1 MALPNLKPDAALPSA
16 FDDRS
21 SSEAAIDMAAAS
33 VYGALLAAEAE
44 FDGHMSF
51 SVEILSRVIERYME
65 EVREASSEDVAEIY
79 AQKLRDA
86 AA

>member
-1 MALPNLKPDAALPSA
+1 MPLPNLKPDASLPSA

-33 VYGALLAAEAE
+33 VYGAL
-44 FDGHMSF
+44 
-51 SVEILSRVIERYME
+51 EILSRVIERYME
-65 EVREASSEDVAEIY
+65 EVREAASEDVAGIY